1 MTIIDTNKD
10 LSALFL
16 SQVKATPD
24 AVALEDGSISLTY
37 IELNAKVDA
46 LANRLRHHG
55 VGRDDLVGVLMG
67 RSADYVISCLA
78 ALRAGGAFL
87 VLELA
92 YPPGLLADVLED
104 ARPTVVI
111 THTAHVGQ
119 IKTHIPL
126 IILDEQESATDESPL
141 TNGSAKDL
149 PALPADDLE
158 RLAFV
163 SYSSGTTGRPKGI
176 ANPHR
181 AAVRSYNLRFALS
194 DLKPGDRVACNVFF
208 VWEILRPLLRGATV
222 VTVPDETSY
231 DPVALVELLRS
242 KRITETLMTP
252 TLLAT
257 VLARH
262 ANFGARCKDLRT
274 VWLNGEVVTT
284 DLARRG
290 LRALPNARLLN
301 VYSASE
307 THEIACGDIREMLD
321 DEAQVV
327 PVGPPLDPEHTYIV
341 DEDGNRVKDGVSGEL
356 VIGGGLLARGYLN
369 LPETTEKA
377 FVPDPFHSTPGARMY
392 KTGDTARMLPSGLL
406 EITGRVGSMIK
417 LRGYS
422 VQPGAVE
429 HAIVTHLAVGQCAI
443 VAHGDGLDRQLLAYV
458 VADTEATEDRPALA
472 IDDAGFSPAARRIL
486 SAHLAHYMIPTL
498 WVQMDALP
506 THEVSGKVDL
516 KRLPSPTRSRSPV
529 KAQTNGEK
537 EETDQ
542 KITLKDIAKIWA
554 AVLNIPYT
562 TVIQQEHG
570 FFDLG
575 GHSLA
580 LVDLITRLT
589 GTYGFPVPLAR
600 LAGNPTL
607 EGHLE
612 VVRNARDGH
621 TAAVQ
626 ADLPRVLETDSVLPA
641 AFQPKSTNIQRLS
654 EADTVLLTGT
664 TGYLG
669 AFLLNTLIETTT
681 AHIICLVRFTDV
693 FKDKN
698 QAGGMARVRSNLLDL
713 GLWNDSMLERIEILP
728 ANLSRT
734 RLGLSP
740 DDFDELA
747 SRVQVIIHSA
757 ATVNLVYPYAA
768 MRGAN
773 VIGTR
778 EIVRLACQAGATVHH
793 ISTNGVLP
801 NSVEGWPEDS
811 MVAINDVPEKLLDGY
826 GQTKWVAEQLILA
839 AGDRGLP
846 ARIYRPGTI
855 SGHSTSGSSNTY
867 DLLNALIV
875 ESLQQGHAPDID
887 GWYAEMTPADFVSKA
902 ILSLA
907 DITDTKQRVFHL
919 GEPNPLPTKE
929 LFGILA
935 ELGYPTKPL
944 SWEDWVTLWNEQ
956 RGSISGDNIFT
967 VDILRRGM
975 PTIEALKWVTVLKDP
990 ATAPL
995 LAKAGLE
1002 RPKIDSKLFET
1013 YARHFCARGWLPRPP
1028 RRQGP
1033 SSSIVVTKKGPLA
1046 GRVVVVTGASSG
1058 IGAAVATA
1066 LAREGAHV
1074 ALAARRTDAL
1084 ENLKKKLSASGA
1096 KVLVHKTDVTDRSQ
1110 VESLVRET
1118 AEQLGP
1124 VDILVSCAG
1133 VMYYTMMANVQTDE
1147 WERTV
1152 DVNCKGLLHCLSS
1165 VVPGML
1171 TRGSGHIVAI
1181 SSDAGRK
1188 VFPGLGVYS
1197 ASKFFVEATLQSLR
1211 LETAGKGLRV
1221 TSVQPGN
1228 TATDLLG
1235 MSTDQEAIK
1244 QYGEPTGAKVLEP
1257 VEVADAIVYA
1267 LRQPAHVA
1275 VNEVLIEPRDE
1286 PI

>member
-1 MTIIDTNKD
+1 MTIIDINKD
-10 LSALFL
+10 LSALFS
-16 SQVKATPD
+16 SQAKATPD
-24 AVALEDGSISLTY
+24 AVALEDGSLSLTY
-37 IELNAKVDA
+37 AELDAEVDA
-46 LANRLRHHG
+46 LARRLRHRG
-55 VGRDDLVGVLMG
+55 VGCDKLVGILLG

-78 ALRAGGAFL
+78 ALKAGGAFL

-92 YPPGLLADVLED
+92 YPPGLLADVLDD

-111 THTAHVGQ
+111 THTSYVGQ
-119 IKTHIPL
+119 IKSPVPL
-126 IILDEQESATDESPL
+126 IVLDEQNQEKDEGSV
-141 TNGSAKDL
+141 TNGASNGLEDVAD
-149 PALPADDLE
+149 DDLE

-181 AAVRSYNLRFALS
+181 AAVRSYDLRFGLS

-222 VTVPDETSY
+222 VTVPDEMSY

-262 ANFGARCKDLRT
+262 SNFGSRLQDLKT
-274 VWLNGEVVTT
+274 LWLNGEVVST

-290 LRALPNARLLN
+290 LKALPNARLLN

-321 DEAQVV
+321 EEAQVV
-327 PVGPPLDPEHTYIV
+327 PVGPPLDPKHAYIV
-341 DEDGNRVKDGVSGEL
+341 DEDGNQVKSGVSGEL
-356 VIGGGLLARGYLN
+356 VIGGDLLARGYLN
-369 LPETTEKA
+369 LPETTAKA
-377 FVPDPFHSTPGARMY
+377 FVPDPFDSTSGARMY

-417 LRGYS
+417 IRGYS

-429 HAIVTHLAVGQCAI
+429 HTIVTRLAFRQCAI
-443 VAHGDGLDRQLLAYV
+443 VPHGDGLDRQLVAYV
-458 VADTEATEDRPALA
+458 VPDPDITEERPTVP

-486 SAHLAHYMIPTL
+486 SAHLAHYMIPAL
-498 WVQMDALP
+498 WIQMDALP
-506 THEVSGKVDL
+506 THEVSGKIDT
-516 KRLPSPTRSRSPV
+516 KRLPSPTQARSPA
-529 KAQTNGEK
+529 KAQNGDD
-537 EETDQ
+537 TDQ

-554 AVLNIPYT
+554 AVLNIPFA
-562 TVIQQEHG
+562 TVMQQEHG

-580 LVDLITRLT
+580 LVELITRLT
-589 GTYGFPVPLAR
+589 GSYGFPVPLAR

-607 EGHLE
+607 QGHLE
-612 VVRNARDGH
+612 VVRDARDGH

-626 ADLPRVLETDSVLPA
+626 ADLPRVLETDSILPSEY
-641 AFQPKSTNIQRLS
+641 QPQSSTMKRLS
-654 EADTVLLTGT
+654 DADTVLLTGT

-669 AFLLNTLIETTT
+669 AFLLHTLIETTT
-681 AHIICLVRFTDV
+681 ARVVCLVRFTDV
-693 FKDKN
+693 SSDNN

-734 RLGLSP
+734 RLGLSAEAFG
-740 DDFDELA
+740 DLA

-778 EIVRLACQAGATVHH
+778 EIVRLACKAGATLHH

-801 NSVEGWPEDS
+801 NSVKGWDEDA
-811 MVAINDVPEKLLDGY
+811 MVPINDVPEKLLDGY

-839 AGDRGLP
+839 AAERGLP

-855 SGHSTSGSSNTY
+855 SGHSKSGSSNTY
-867 DLLNALIV
+867 DLLNALVV
-875 ESLQQGHAPDID
+875 ESLQLGYAPNVD
-887 GWYAEMTPADFVSKA
+887 GWYAEMTPADFVSRA
-902 ILSLA
+902 ILSIA
-907 DITDTKQRVFHL
+907 DIADTKQRVVHL

-929 LFGILA
+929 LFGILE
-935 ELGYPTKPL
+935 ELGYPTKPINF
-944 SWEDWVTLWNEQ
+944 EDWVALWNEK
-956 RGSISGDNIFT
+956 RGTASGSKIFT
-967 VDILRRGM
+967 IDILRRGM
-975 PTIEALKWVTVLKDP
+975 PTIEALKWITVLKDP

-1013 YARHFCARGWLPRPP
+1013 YTRHFCARGWLPRPP
-1028 RRQGP
+1028 HRQGAV
-1033 SSSIVVTKKGPLA
+1033 SSAPVSKKGPLA
-1046 GRVVVVTGASSG
+1046 GRVAVVTGASSG
-1058 IGAAVATA
+1058 IGAAVVTA
-1066 LAREGAHV
+1066 LAREGAYV
-1074 ALAARRTDAL
+1074 AIAARRTDAL
-1084 ENLKKKLSASGA
+1084 ESLKKKISASGV
-1096 KVLVHKTDVTDRSQ
+1096 KVLVHKTDVTDKSQ
-1110 VESLVRET
+1110 VESLMRET

-1124 VDILVSCAG
+1124 IDILVSCAG
-1133 VMYYTMMANVQTDE
+1133 VMYFTMMANVQTNE

-1165 VVPGML
+1165 TVPSML
-1171 TRGSGHIVAI
+1171 SRGAGHIVAI

-1188 VFPGLGVYS
+1188 VFPGL
-1197 ASKFFVEATLQSLR
+1197 ACTR
-1211 LETAGKGLRV
+1211 R
-1221 TSVQPGN
+1221 PGN
-1228 TATDLLG
+1228 TATELLG

-1244 QYGEPTGAKVLEP
+1244 KYGEPTGAKVLEP
-1257 VEVADAIVYA
+1257 DDVAGAIVYA